1 MTPPE
6 GMPSGLEVLMTTWMA
21 SLRRYC
27 LALTGEADAADDVVQ
42 ETFLE
47 VQRAFRRFEAGGD
60 FGAWLRG
67 IARNVAARRREKYA
81 RTRRL
86 TVSLDPRVVS
96 ELESLVQAEE
106 MSEAGPVET
115 LRKCLEKLQPDDREL
130 VRARYEADTDVKGLA
145 ERAGRTLSWAKTRL
159 MRLRWALAE
168 CVRRGMAR
176 GEAAP

>member
-1 MTPPE
+1 MKPHE
-6 GMPSGLEVLMTTWMA
+6 GMPSGLEVLMTTWMT

-27 LALTGEADAADDVVQ
+27 LALTGDADAADDVVQ
-42 ETFLE
+42 ETFVE
-47 VQRAFRRFEAGGD
+47 AQRAFGRFEPGGD

-67 IARNVAARRREKYA
+67 IARHVAARRREKYA

-86 TVSLDPRVVS
+86 TVSLDPQVIN
-96 ELESLVQAEE
+96 ELEALAQAEE
-106 MSEAGPVET
+106 VSESGPVEV
-115 LRKCLEKLQPDDREL
+115 LKRCLDKLGPDDRDL
-130 VRARYEADTDVKGLA
+130 VRARYEADSDVKSLA

-176 GEAAP
+176 GEAPP

>member
-1 MTPPE
+1 
-6 GMPSGLEVLMTTWMA
+6 MTTWMVP
-21 SLRRYC
+21 LRRYC
-27 LALTGEADAADDVVQ
+27 LALTGERDAADDAVQ

-47 VQRAFRRFEAGGD
+47 AQRAFRRFEPGGD

-67 IARNVAARRREKYA
+67 IARNVAARQRERSA

-96 ELESLVQAEE
+96 ELEALARAEE
-106 MSEAGPVET
+106 MSDSGPVEA
-115 LRKCLEKLQPDDREL
+115 LKRCLEKLEPGDRDL
-130 VRARYEADTDVKGLA
+130 VQARYEAGADVKGLA

-168 CVRRGMAR
+168 CVRRGL
-176 GEAAP
+176 GEART